1 MNQKNTAALYEA
13 AIHYIYDIPKF
24 TKKGGIVQT
33 AALMAMIGN
42 PQEDFKYIHV
52 AGTNGKGSVC
62 AFIERGLRSLGVK
75 TGLFTSPHLIKI
87 NERIQI
93 NGEMISD
100 EDFLWLFDTVKEKVD
115 AYVLN
120 GGVHPT
126 FFEWMY
132 MMAML
137 WFKRQ
142 NVSWAVV
149 ETGLGGRL
157 DATNVICEPEITVI
171 TSIGFDHMQYLG
183 SDLKSIAG
191 EKAGIIKRGAPLV
204 YDTSCKEAAA
214 VISERFK
221 AVNKKS
227 VSSCKDCVPV
237 SRKMAKNCC
246 ILNDGIEYDTMLD
259 GIDLRMHLSM
269 LGNYQ
274 LDNSLIALHTLG
286 ILGKKNQYFGLKK
299 DVFYRCITGAFKN
312 TVWAGRMEKI
322 NAHLYIDGAHNEA
335 GIKALAETM
344 KVRFACE
351 KVYLLFAVAEDKD
364 YDQMIRTLCDVKN
377 INGVMVTAIDSE
389 RKTDTKK
396 VADLFEK
403 YGHAPVKQTYNI
415 KEALQAAVQWTG
427 SDILCCCGSL
437 YLAGSIKEI
446 LL

>member
-1 MNQKNTAALYEA
+1 
-13 AIHYIYDIPKF
+13 
-24 TKKGGIVQT
+24 
-33 AALMAMIGN
+33 
-42 PQEDFKYIHV
+42 
-52 AGTNGKGSVC
+52 
-62 AFIERGLRSLGVK
+62 
-75 TGLFTSPHLIKI
+75 
-87 NERIQI
+87 
-93 NGEMISD
+93 
-100 EDFLWLFDTVKEKVD
+100 
-115 AYVLN
+115 
-120 GGVHPT
+120 
-126 FFEWMY
+126 
-132 MMAML
+132 
-137 WFKRQ
+137 
-142 NVSWAVV
+142 
-149 ETGLGGRL
+149 
-157 DATNVICEPEITVI
+157 
-171 TSIGFDHMQYLG
+171 
-183 SDLKSIAG
+183 
-191 EKAGIIKRGAPLV
+191 
-204 YDTSCKEAAA
+204 
-214 VISERFK
+214 
-221 AVNKKS
+221 
-227 VSSCKDCVPV
+227 
-237 SRKMAKNCC
+237 
-246 ILNDGIEYDTMLD
+246 
-259 GIDLRMHLSM
+259 M

-351 KVYLLFAVAEDKD
+351 KIYLLFAVAEDKD